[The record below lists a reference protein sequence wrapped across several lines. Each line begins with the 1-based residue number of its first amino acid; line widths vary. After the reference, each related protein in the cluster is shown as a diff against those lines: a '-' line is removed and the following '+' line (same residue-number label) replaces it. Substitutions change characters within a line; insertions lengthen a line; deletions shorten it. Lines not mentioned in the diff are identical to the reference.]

1 MASIEHSILEY
12 LFVDQPRLDTYF
24 EQISDP
30 VAYDKVPVWKVVLGL
45 TGLSAEKT
53 QSRLGRGYTNH
64 EKLTR
69 LVRYL
74 KDKEQLAAERAAHPS
89 NYEKPFTLESMT
101 ARRAH
106 IPIREDSPTFQGLDI
121 YYSWYKSDDRP

>member
-1 MASIEHSILEY
+1 MLSHEHSIAEY
-12 LFVDQPRLDTYF
+12 LFIDQPRLDTYF

-45 TGLSAEKT
+45 TGLSAETT
-53 QSRLGRGYTNH
+53 QSRLGRAYTNH

-74 KDKEQLAAERAAHPS
+74 KDKEQLGTGRVAHPFH
-89 NYEKPFTLESMT
+89 YDKPFTLESMT

-106 IPIREDSPTFQGLDI
+106 IPIRKESPSFQGLSI
-121 YYSWYKSDDRP
+121 WVFE